1 MYTEI
6 MELDEKGPLFS
17 YISPEQR
24 DLLREGFHLVEF
36 VKTDSAKFTDYSFV
50 VFPFAKAYEGFLKQV
65 FLDAGFISQTDYSSK
80 YFRVGKVLSPN
91 LVRRLGK
98 QSVYKQICDSVG
110 CELGEEMWK
119 TWRRG
124 RNQVFHY
131 FPHNLQS
138 LDIQEAEA
146 IISDT
151 VSKEILR
158 LRFYFLLAGPGRYG
172 VLLVLYLSLLRPV
185 KPSPRLPGLSYTV
198 PLLY

>member
-146 IISDT
+146 IISDIVAT
-151 VSKEILR
+151 MNRVVGEIKLIQVKNR
-158 LRFYFLLAGPGRYG
+158 LQGNFA
-172 VLLVLYLSLLRPV
+172 
-185 KPSPRLPGLSYTV
+185 T
-198 PLLY
+198 